1 MRADAARNR
10 QRIFAEA
17 CHAVAE
23 GETAVTLNE
32 LARRCG
38 VGVGTVYRVFPTQ
51 RAMREAVFEESVRAL
66 LSAAAEAETRPDPA
80 DALIDFLDT
89 ALTAALDRPGLMD
102 VLITGDD
109 ETESLHQAKIDLAT
123 AVSRLL
129 ARLDP
134 APALTGE
141 NLLKLLCGLIHAV
154 GEHPEERRPAAT
166 AGYLALLRT
175 GLTPPPGGTSA
186 HRR

>member
-10 QRIFAEA
+10 QRIFDEA
-17 CHAVAE
+17 CRALDESDSVP
-23 GETAVTLNE
+23 TLNE

-38 VGVGTVYRVFPTQ
+38 VGVGTVYRVFPSQ
-51 RAMREAVFEESVRAL
+51 RAMREAVFEKSVRAL
-66 LSAAAEAETRPDPA
+66 VETATEAETRPDPA
-80 DALIDFLDT
+80 DALIDFLGA
-89 ALTAALDRPGLMD
+89 ALTSTLDRPGLLD

-109 ETESLHQAKIDLAT
+109 ETESLHQAKTDLAA

-154 GEHPEERRPAAT
+154 AEHPTERRPAAT
-166 AGYLALLRT
+166 ANYLALLRT
-175 GLTPPPGGTSA
+175 GLTPPPNTA
-186 HRR
+186 